1 MKQSVNL
8 DRMTETSAVLHVG
21 ADIYDVYGDTWG
33 EIKASAQE
41 IADWLGV
48 SIDTFNSEMPE

>member
-1 MKQSVNL
+1 MNVNL
-8 DRMTETSAVLHVG
+8 NRLTETSAMLMVG
-21 ADIYDVYGDTWG
+21 ADEYDVYGDTWA

-48 SIDTFNSEMPE
+48 TIDTFNSEMPE